1 MAHVCSL
8 RPAGG
13 LGARRCIQHAR
24 SRAPWCA
31 GVARRR
37 AVDTGVSTTGA
48 LCCLRV
54 HSRLH
59 SVPLASTGSQ
69 PTWELWESVADVF
82 AIARIDLVYR
92 IVELTLYRGDPHSTV
107 LSNCTPPRR
116 GTPRG
121 VYTIQARRGSSVS
134 SGHSVRY
141 GCSEFSQAQIRS
153 TSTMGRFRPR
163 DVSGPIYW
171 YPTGYS
177 VLPCHR

>member
-1 MAHVCSL
+1 M
-8 RPAGG
+8 
-13 LGARRCIQHAR
+13 
-24 SRAPWCA
+24 
-31 GVARRR
+31 
-37 AVDTGVSTTGA
+37 STTGA

-107 LSNCTPPRR
+107 LSDCTPPRC

-121 VYTIQARRGSSVS
+121 VYTIQARLVGLEWTQCTP
-134 SGHSVRY
+134 Y

-153 TSTMGRFRPR
+153 TYTMAWVDFVPA
-163 DVSGPIYW
+163 V
-171 YPTGYS
+171 T
-177 VLPCHR
+177 